1 MTTSNVELR
10 PISTNDMEQLVEL
23 DQKTT
28 GESRRGFFQKRFSAQ
43 ETTPEAFISLA
54 AIAGGKLAG
63 FVFARVLD
71 GEFGHEKPVAV
82 LDAIGVDPDIQGH
95 GVGSQLMGE
104 LDRIMEKRNVD
115 ELHTQADWNNPRMVD
130 FFSAMDFKLAPR
142 QVLERTA
149 ERVEF

>member
-1 MTTSNVELR
+1 MTTAKVELR

-28 GESRRGFFQKRFSAQ
+28 GESRRGFFNKRFSAQ
-43 ETTPEAFISLA
+43 QKTPEAFISLA
-54 AIAGGKLAG
+54 AISEGNLAG

-95 GVGSQLMGE
+95 GIGGQLLAE
-104 LDRIMEKRNVD
+104 LDRIMESRNVD

-130 FFSAMDFKLAPR
+130 FFSAMGFQLAPR
-142 QVLERTA
+142 LVLERSA